1 MMVMSARAT
10 DAKRDVD
17 TSSASPAAVAAPS
30 KPGSNKPELTG
41 MESARADR
49 ATPKRRFSNRLREAQ
64 PVSSLWFAPVALL
77 VVVVSYDR
85 VAKYGP
91 SAKYPKKT
99 DPHRKGAAGRRGFCP
114 RLGASSV
121 ARTAGTTV
129 KQFQTR
135 NQSWLIP
142 SGRGKGCDTR
152 VVSMAVS
159 ASELATP
166 GANCVA
172 KTTRAI
178 QTASATQFRACNWN
192 SSGGNDGSSCSCSSA
207 TPSASFV
214 ANGLFLAF
222 NVNGYGNV
230 KASTFFSVIVPFFFF
245 LVIAHFL
252 RLAACCVYR

>member
-1 MMVMSARAT
+1 M
-10 DAKRDVD
+10 
-17 TSSASPAAVAAPS
+17 AAVCGLLVSNRRLRPLS
-30 KPGSNKPELTG
+30 KRWVLLLLS
-41 MESARADR
+41 
-49 ATPKRRFSNRLREAQ
+49 SNRLREAQ
-64 PVSSLWFAPVALL
+64 PMAS
-77 VVVVSYDR
+77 VVVVVVLLSLSVSLVLYDR

-91 SAKYPKKT
+91 KKRT
-99 DPHRKGAAGRRGFCP
+99 PTERGVTGRRRFCP
-114 RLGASSV
+114 SLGALSA
-121 ARTAGTTV
+121 ARTATTAV
-129 KQFQTR
+129 KKFQIK

-142 SGRGKGCDTR
+142 SGRRKGCDTR
-152 VVSMAVS
+152 VVNMAVS
-159 ASELATP
+159 TSELATP
-166 GANCVA
+166 GANPVA